1 MNSFSLEQTSANN
14 CSSPSLDRDT
24 FQKFLGLGNVIVA
37 CGQTIDL
44 AFWLPNVCIFRFA
57 QPSSRLHEG
66 VQHHLQVKRRTADD
80 LEDIGG
86 GGLLLK
92 RFTQLIEQPCV
103 LDGDDGLSC
112 EVLEQIDLLLG
123 EGLHFLSVDENSTH
137 QLILLEHRN
146 GDNSAGT
153 SKFEERSTRRIFVV
167 GRLG

>member
-57 QPSSRLHEG
+57 QPSIRLQG
-66 VQHHLQVKRRTADD
+66 RVQDDLHVKRRPADD
-80 LEDIGG
+80 LEDLGG

-103 LDGDDGLSC
+103 LDGDDGLC
-112 EVLEQIDLLLG
+112 GEILNQLDLLVG
-123 EGLHFLSVDENSTH
+123 EQPDFLTVQKDCAS
-137 QLILLEHRN
+137 
-146 GDNSAGT
+146 
-153 SKFEERSTRRIFVV
+153 
-167 GRLG
+167 